1 MIISLGEGIAFVSIA
16 LAVVGLVIKLS
27 ANNAA
32 QRKSVY
38 KRLDDD
44 RVSIENSFVKKSL
57 CEMQHNHIKET
68 LDEIKVF
75 MADMRKFLLE
85 IKQNGKN
92 R

>member
-1 MIISLGEGIAFVSIA
+1 MIISLGEIIAFVSIA
-16 LAVVGLVIKLS
+16 LAVVGLGIKIS

-32 QRKSVY
+32 QRKAFY

-75 MADMRKFLLE
+75 MKE
-85 IKQNGKN
+85 ISAVLDRVRSQLKK
-92 R
+92 